1 MPHIPG
7 HQYTFAGTNRK
18 YNGKVVEAG
27 GKLYSTTGNT
37 IETTSELLDESNTE
51 NTNMITNENQSM
63 NPNRNQSGNNNPVV
77 ATFVRG
83 DNSQYDRTYYLPLN
97 YSGNSAYGVAG
108 GPVSNQTPLHRH
120 QNRQTM
126 LEHNM
131 DNPVVVTTSRPRNV
145 STSTRQPQR
154 NSGARSQG
162 TRQTTNNMSGR
173 RAMTTPRGNGG
184 GTGGRSGY

>member
-7 HQYTFAGTNRK
+7 HEYTFAGTDRK
-18 YNGKVVEAG
+18 YNGKTVEAG

-37 IETTSELLDESNTE
+37 IETTSQLLDESNTE
-51 NTNMITNENQSM
+51 NTNMVNNGNQSM
-63 NPNRNQSGNNNPVV
+63 NTNRNQRANNNPVI

-97 YSGNSAYGVAG
+97 YSGNSTYGTAG
-108 GPVSNQTPLHRH
+108 GPVSNKTPLHRH

-131 DNPVVVTTSRPRNV
+131 NNPVVVTTSRPRNV
-145 STSTRQPQR
+145 STPRRQPQR

-162 TRQTTNNMSGR
+162 PRETTSNMSGR
-173 RAMTTPRGNGG
+173 RNMTTPRGNGG
-184 GTGGRSGY
+184 RSTGGGY